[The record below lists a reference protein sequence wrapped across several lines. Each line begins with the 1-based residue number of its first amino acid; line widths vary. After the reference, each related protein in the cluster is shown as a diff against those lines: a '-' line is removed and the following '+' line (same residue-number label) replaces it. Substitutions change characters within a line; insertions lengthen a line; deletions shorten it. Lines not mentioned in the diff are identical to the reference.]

1 MNLQELMKALKPVL
15 KTVTLSN
22 GVVLNIHR
30 PKLSDFEKCDT
41 PKSTLILC
49 VADSEGNPVF
59 SDDDTLVNIN
69 NVDTMLVNEIYTE
82 VLGLWSANDKSEDDI
97 EKK

>member
-15 KTVTLSN
+15 KQVTLSN
-22 GVVLNIHR
+22 GAVLNIHR
-30 PKLSDFEKCDT
+30 PKLSDFEKCVT

-49 VADSEGNPVF
+49 VADSEGKPVF

-69 NVDTMLVNEIYTE
+69 DVDTMLVNEIYTE
-82 VLGLWSANDKSEDDI
+82 VLGLWSGDVSEDDI